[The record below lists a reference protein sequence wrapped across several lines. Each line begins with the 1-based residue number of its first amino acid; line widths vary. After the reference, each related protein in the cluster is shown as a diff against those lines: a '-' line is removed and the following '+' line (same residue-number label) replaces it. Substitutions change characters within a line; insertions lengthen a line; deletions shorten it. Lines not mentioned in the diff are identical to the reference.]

1 MKHNLLHYINNQ
13 FVPSVGG
20 ETFEILT
27 PLTNEPIGTVAG
39 GQPADIDR
47 AVKAARAAFESGV
60 WSKMRIADRAKKV
73 RLIGDLILKH
83 AAEIAELEIE
93 DTGIPRRQI
102 TKGAIPR
109 AADNFYFF
117 ADQIQYLHGESY
129 AVDGEWINYTTYR
142 PVGVAGL
149 ITPWNTPFML
159 ETWKVAPALASGNTA
174 ILKPAE
180 WSPLSANK
188 LAQII
193 QEADLPPG
201 VFNVVHGFGESA
213 GAPLVA
219 HPDVNLISF
228 TGETTTGQIIIK
240 NGADSL
246 KRNSMELGGK
256 SPNLIFADADL
267 DRALDGS
274 LWQIY
279 SLNGERCTAASRLLV
294 ERSIY
299 DEFVARLA
307 ERVKKIRVGDP
318 NDMDTEIGPLIHPEH
333 WQRVRNYMDIAKKEG
348 ATILVGGDRPN
359 ISPPFTGG
367 IQGGSPHAGGTGGY
381 NRGNYFSH
389 TLITNVSNS
398 KRIAQDENYGPVLV
412 VMPFASEEEAVSLAN
427 DVRYGLAGYIW
438 TKDVARAHRV
448 AANLECG
455 MVWINSHNVR
465 DLRTPFG
472 GSKFS
477 GLGREGGTLSFTE
490 FYMDIK
496 TVHVPLGEHHIPKIG

>member
-1 MKHNLLHYINNQ
+1 MKYTLQHYINNA
-13 FVPSVGG
+13 FVDSLGG

-27 PLTNEPIGTVAG
+27 PLTNEPIGMVAS
-39 GQPADIDR
+39 GQPPDIDR
-47 AVKAARAAFESGV
+47 AVLAASAAFASGV
-60 WSKMRIADRAKKV
+60 WSQMPVKERARRV

-117 ADQIQYLHGESY
+117 ADQIQYLHGEAY
-129 AVDGEWINYTTYR
+129 QVDGEWINYTTYR

-159 ETWKVAPALASGNTA
+159 ETWKVAPALASGNCA

-219 HPDVNLISF
+219 HPQVNLISF
-228 TGETTTGQIIIK
+228 TGETTTGQTIIK
-240 NGADSL
+240 NGADTL

-256 SPNLIFADADL
+256 SPNIVFADADL
-267 DRALDGS
+267 DRALDAS

-279 SLNGERCTAASRLLV
+279 SLNGERCTASSRLLV
-294 ERSIY
+294 EHSIY
-299 DEFVARLA
+299 DWFIEKLAQRVA
-307 ERVKKIRVGDP
+307 KIKIGDP
-318 NDMDTEIGPLIHPEH
+318 NDMNTEIGPLIHPEH
-333 WQRVRNYMDIAKKEG
+333 WQRVRNYMDIAREEG
-348 ATILVGGDRPN
+348 ATILVGGDRP
-359 ISPPFTGG
+359 
-367 IQGGSPHAGGTGGY
+367 QGFPK
-381 NRGNYFSH
+381 GNYFSP
-389 TLITNVSNS
+389 TLITNVTNDM
-398 KRIAQDENYGPVLV
+398 RIAQEEIFGPVLV
-412 VMPFASEEEAVSLAN
+412 AMPFENEAEAICLAN
-427 DVRYGLAGYIW
+427 DIRYGLAGYIW
-438 TKDVARAHRV
+438 TNDVARAHRV
-448 AANLECG
+448 ANQLDCG

-490 FYMDIK
+490 FYMDVK

>member
-1 MKHNLLHYINNQ
+1 MRHNVLHYINNH
-13 FVPSVGG
+13 FVPSLGG

-27 PLTNEPIGTVAG
+27 PLTNEPIGHVAS
-39 GQPADIDR
+39 GQPADVDR
-47 AVKAARAAFESGV
+47 AVIAARAAFESGL
-60 WSKMRIADRAKKV
+60 WSRMPIKDRAKKI
-73 RLIGDLILKH
+73 RRIGDLILKH
-83 AAEIAELEIE
+83 ASEIAELEIE

-117 ADQIQYLHGESY
+117 ADQIEYLHGESY

-219 HPDVNLISF
+219 HPQVNLISF
-228 TGETTTGQIIIK
+228 TGETTTGQTIIK
-240 NGADSL
+240 NGADTL

-267 DRALDGS
+267 DRALDGA
-274 LWQIY
+274 LWQVY

-299 DEFVARLA
+299 DAFIERLA
-307 ERVKKIRVGDP
+307 ARVRKIKIGDP
-318 NDMDTEIGPLIHPEH
+318 NDMETEIGPLIHPEH
-333 WQRVRNYMDIAKKEG
+333 WQRVRNYMDIARSEG
-348 ATILVGGDRPN
+348 ATILVGGDRPTL
-359 ISPPFTGG
+359 SPPPAGG
-367 IQGGSPHAGGTGGY
+367 IQGGAPFE
-381 NRGNYFSH
+381 RGNYFSP
-389 TLITNVSNS
+389 TLITNVTNS
-398 KRIAQDENYGPVLV
+398 MRLAQEEIFGPVLV
-412 VMPFASEEEAVSLAN
+412 AMPFENEAEAIRLAN
-427 DVRYGLAGYIW
+427 DVRFGLAGYIW
-438 TKDVARAHRV
+438 TGNVARAHRV
-448 AANLECG
+448 ASQLDCG

-490 FYMDIK
+490 FYMDVK
-496 TVHVPLGEHHIPKIG
+496 TTHVPLTDHHIPKIG

>member
-1 MKHNLLHYINNQ
+1 MPHTVLHFINNR
-13 FVPSVGG
+13 FVPSLGG

-27 PLTNEPIGTVAG
+27 PLTNEPIGNVAS

-47 AVKAARAAFESGV
+47 AVLAASAAFASGV
-60 WSKMRIADRAKKV
+60 WSQMPIKERARRIR
-73 RLIGDLILKH
+73 RIGDLILKH

-117 ADQIQYLHGESY
+117 ADQIEYLHGEAY

-188 LAQII
+188 LAEII

-219 HPDVNLISF
+219 HPQVNLISF

-240 NGADSL
+240 NGADTL

-256 SPNLIFADADL
+256 SPNLIFADADQN
-267 DRALDGS
+267 RALDGA
-274 LWQIY
+274 LWQVY

-299 DEFVARLA
+299 DSFIEKLA
-307 ERVKKIRVGDP
+307 ERVRNITIGDP
-318 NDMDTEIGPLIHPEH
+318 NDMNTEIGPLIHPEH
-333 WQRVRNYMDIAKKEG
+333 WQRVRHYMDIARDEG
-348 ATILVGGDRPN
+348 ATILVGGDRPSSASSF
-359 ISPPFTGG
+359 ILHPSSFEK
-367 IQGGSPHAGGTGGY
+367 
-381 NRGNYFSH
+381 GNYFSP
-389 TLITNVSNS
+389 TLITNVTNS
-398 KRIAQDENYGPVLV
+398 MRIAQEEIFGPVLV
-412 VMPFASEEEAVSLAN
+412 AMPFENEAEAIRLAN
-427 DVRYGLAGYIW
+427 DIRYGLAGYIW

-448 AANLECG
+448 AAELDCG

-490 FYMDIK
+490 FYMDVK
-496 TVHVPLGEHHIPKIG
+496 TTHVPLTDHHIPKIG